1 MQKKSPSCETVM
13 VTHANGLS
21 DYIPNAAAHNRIGY
35 KAMSSDAKAGC
46 TEVRIVGGFLDRMKQ
61 Y

>member
-1 MQKKSPSCETVM
+1 M